1 MEYYL
6 THLREDTKEELLSKF
21 PACSP
26 KEWAI
31 MNEYDHPEG
40 FYDSRETAL
49 AQLLIFNIQGKFH
62 EFMSATRKETG
73 VNNEII
79 RDAILDYI
87 LTPDEKR
94 KLAG

>member
-1 MEYYL
+1 MRYYL
-6 THLREDTKEELLSKF
+6 MHLIEDTKKELLSRF

-31 MNEYDHPEG
+31 MNKYDHPED
-40 FYDSRETAL
+40 FYDSREAAL
-49 AQLLIFNIQGKFH
+49 AQLVIFNIQGKFDNFCDDTC
-62 EFMSATRKETG
+62 EEMG
-73 VNNEII
+73 VNSEII
-79 RDAILDYI
+79 REAILDYL